1 MGLVPLDAW
10 ATSLIVVPIRGDKTM
25 PHHVARVTQAI
36 AESPVSFEDALQVG
50 FKRAVQTLRGITG
63 LRVLEE
69 RISVKNNKIANYR
82 VRFEIIFLL
91 ED

>member
-1 MGLVPLDAW
+1 LGLVPFDAW
-10 ATSLIVVPIRGDKTM
+10 ATSLIGNPTRGEKAM

-69 RISVKNNKIANYR
+69 RVSVKDNQITNYR
-82 VRFEIIFLL
+82 VRFEVIFLL